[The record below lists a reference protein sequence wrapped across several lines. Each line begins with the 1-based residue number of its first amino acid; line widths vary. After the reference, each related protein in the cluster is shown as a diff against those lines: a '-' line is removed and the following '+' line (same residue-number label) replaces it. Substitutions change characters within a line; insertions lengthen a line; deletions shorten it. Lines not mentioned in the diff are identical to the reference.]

1 MMKRKEISQE
11 SFRGMMKLAVGA
23 AMFAAMTF
31 MAQGTP
37 LYNILN
43 NNQVAVAGSFGL
55 AATAPFT
62 AFLAGMILAKNSK
75 KRVD

>member
-1 MMKRKEISQE
+1 
-11 SFRGMMKLAVGA
+11 
-23 AMFAAMTF
+23 MTEK
-31 MAQGTP
+31 
-37 LYNILN
+37 ILN
-43 NNQVAVAGSFGL
+43 NNQVAAEIINTVAGSFGL